1 MTSVSENGLQ
11 LGTESGVTLVTLA
24 ATTDDKV
31 LAVDRENTLDL
42 SVAAGSPAHGST
54 AGNVPE
60 LLGLVEP
67 LDLFFIILEDFL
79 SSVAES
85 LVEDLGCVDAAAES
99 RKGSLSEGGAL
110 VGWHILEV
118 LLGEFVVHGLEDL
131 ALFLG
136 TLDAVGLLLDENIGD
151 IGALETFLL
160 ELADDLKVVRE
171 LSGDCIIK
179 LVTKQADVH
188 SVQHNPADAGEPLG
202 LVKDARIIARDF
214 GSSGE
219 SKIEVPGA
227 THDADGALAILGDEG
242 LGETVNLFLVL
253 LLVFLQLT
261 AERDEALLES
271 LVSEIVHFAD
281 GLVEVSVAADNV
293 RKRQGKWLGSR
304 LRVLAANILAP
315 GRVSGDE
322 LRGKRRHR

>member
-1 MTSVSENGLQ
+1 
-11 LGTESGVTLVTLA
+11 
-24 ATTDDKV
+24 
-31 LAVDRENTLDL
+31 
-42 SVAAGSPAHGST
+42 
-54 AGNVPE
+54 VPE

-85 LVEDLGCVDAAAES
+85 LVEDLGCVDAAAEG

-304 LRVLAANILAP
+304 LRILAVSILAP
-315 GRVSGDE
+315 RRVSGDE
-322 LRGKRRHR
+322 LQGERRHR